1 MRYATA
7 LARDPAATY
16 RQIDV
21 AGRTSGADS
30 HALVDLLYREG
41 VSALRSA
48 AWALENGQPT
58 IKSERISRATAVLFA
73 LEAGLDFKL
82 GGEVSR
88 TLATFY
94 HGLRQQIL
102 SVSLGRD
109 PAPLR
114 DAADSLEEI
123 AGAWSTVRS
132 AS

>member
-21 AGRTSGADS
+21 AGRTSGQDA
-30 HALVDLLYREG
+30 HALVDLMYKEC
-41 VSALRSA
+41 VAALRAA
-48 AWALENGQPT
+48 AWALEMGQPT
-58 IKSERISRATAVLFA
+58 VKSERLSRATAVLFA
-73 LEAGLDFKL
+73 LEAGLDFEL
-82 GGEVSR
+82 GGQVSR
-88 TLATFY
+88 TLATLY

-102 SVSLGRD
+102 GASLGRD

-114 DAADSLEEI
+114 DAADSLEDI
-123 AGAWSTVRS
+123 AGAWSMVRS

>member
-7 LARDPAATY
+7 LARDPASTY

-21 AGRTSGADS
+21 AGRTSGADP
-30 HALVDLLYREG
+30 HALVDLLYAEG
-41 VSALRSA
+41 ISALRSA
-48 AWALENGQPT
+48 AWALEKGQAT
-58 IKSERISRATAVLFA
+58 VKSERIGRATAVLFA
-73 LEAGLDFKL
+73 LEAGLDFEK
-82 GGEVSR
+82 GGQVSR

-102 SVSLGRD
+102 GASLGRD

-114 DAADSLEEI
+114 NVADSLEEI
-123 AGAWSTVRS
+123 ADAWSTVRS